1 MIVGKLQGRIVHR
14 RVAAATLVAVL
25 GGCATWAACRAD
37 TPPPAPAAPE
47 PPAPPVEES
56 PTLQPCSLPDLS
68 RNTESETVADQLRRQ
83 YDALTAALE
92 DAEAAASER
101 AREYGEMGKLLLGT
115 EYPGEAEQC
124 FRNAQALAPRDRRWP
139 YYLGHVSRTMG
150 APVQAAEFFEQARQ
164 LRPNDVATLV
174 WLAEM
179 HLEAGDPSAARPL
192 LEHALALQ
200 PDSLAVTFGLGRVDL
215 ARQDYFRAVQHLETA
230 RTLNPGA
237 TSVLTALASAYRSLG
252 RLDSAEASLQQRQA
266 AARAAASID
275 ADSIIRPYDPLMDE
289 VEAAVHSAANYEL
302 RGVRELVAGDHAD
315 AARLFRSGLELQ
327 PDNPSLRHKLGTAL
341 ALMGDAPGAQAQF
354 EAVVQQSPDYA
365 RAHYSLGVLMEGS
378 GQDLQA
384 LGRYSAAVRHDPS
397 YVEARLRL
405 AGVLRRAGRPDDAM
419 AQYEWIMEL
428 DPLMIEGPFGYAMVL
443 VSLERWAEARD
454 RLADGIE
461 QHPHVPGF
469 PLALARVLAAA
480 PDDRVRD
487 GRRAMAALER
497 LTAEDQRID
506 LGETMAMTLAEL
518 GRFEEAVTWQRDAI
532 AAARDVGGDEL
543 ATRMAANLALY
554 EAGQPSRTPWREG
567 ELP

>member
-1 MIVGKLQGRIVHR
+1 MPR
-14 RVAAATLVAVL
+14 RVTPILLVAVL
-25 GGCATWAACRAD
+25 GGCAAWVACKAD
-37 TPPPAPAAPE
+37 DPSPISAEPV
-47 PPAPPVEES
+47 PPAPPTADA
-56 PTLQPCSLPDLS
+56 PTLEPCSLPDLS

-83 YDALTAALE
+83 YDALVATLDDAQATAS
-92 DAEAAASER
+92 DR
-101 AREYGEMGKLLLGT
+101 GQQYGDMGKLLLGT
-115 EYPGEAEQC
+115 EYPGEAEAC

-150 APVQAAEFFEQARQ
+150 VPAQAAEFFEQARQ

-179 HLEAGDPSAARPL
+179 HLEAGAPGSARPL

-200 PDSLAVTFGLGRVDL
+200 PDSLAVTFGLGRVAL
-215 ARQDYFRAVQHLETA
+215 ERQDYFRAVEHLEAA
-230 RTLNPGA
+230 RALNPGA

-289 VEAAVHSAANYEL
+289 VEASVRSAANYEL
-302 RGVRELVAGDHAD
+302 RGVRELVAGDHTR
-315 AARLFRSGLELQ
+315 AAGLFRSGLELQ
-327 PDNPSLRHKLGTAL
+327 PANPSLRHKLGTAL
-341 ALMGDAPGAQAQF
+341 ALMGDAPGAQEQF
-354 EAVVQQSPDYA
+354 EMVVQQSPEYA
-365 RAHYSLGVLMEGS
+365 RAHFSLGVLMEGT

-397 YVEARLRL
+397 YVEARLQL
-405 AGVLRRAGRPDDAM
+405 AGVLRRGGRPDDAM
-419 AQYEWIMEL
+419 VQYEWIMEL

-454 RLADGIE
+454 RLAEGIE
-461 QHPHVPGF
+461 NYPHAPAF

-480 PDDRVRD
+480 PDDRIRD
-487 GRRAMAALER
+487 GRRAMALLER
-497 LTAEDQRID
+497 LTDEEQRID
-506 LGETMAMTLAEL
+506 FGETMAMTFAEL
-518 GRFEEAVTWQRDAI
+518 GRFEEAVAWQSDAI
-532 AAARDVGGDEL
+532 AATRDAGGADL
-543 ATRMAANLALY
+543 ATRMAATLALY
-554 EAGQPSRTPWREG
+554 EAGKPSRTPWRIG